1 MRVLYP
7 HAPKR
12 TSPVRLVLARTKGRC
27 PVRIVGPARAACC
40 SIDRGHTNYG
50 RRKALEGTRPS
61 GRASDVGRLFALAA
75 LAFWVFGLWVGS
87 SAVLLADLSRS
98 IGLSPGPL
106 GVALFA
112 GAAASM
118 VSMWSLG
125 WTADRFGRKAYL
137 VVVAC
142 VFGLGTVGLVLAG
155 SFAALVAVFVV
166 LYSAAGLY
174 DVGINAAAVDLERLS
189 GRRLMSFLHALY
201 AVGAV
206 FGSLGSGAL
215 LSAGVG
221 FRLVYLALLVPLAA
235 VGIAFTRFPNPDG
248 VRAGSS
254 PEAVEEDGAS
264 RWGLYRSAPLL
275 LVAAI
280 AGLGFISEMV
290 MERWSGIYLRDS
302 LGLGAL
308 LGGSGVAVFFGAMAL
323 GRFGTGWAV
332 TRLGNRR
339 VLLGAGV
346 LTACGMALALVTTL
360 PALVI
365 GGFLL
370 VGLAISGMAPLAQ
383 SAAGDLF
390 PQKAGAATSVV
401 ITFGSGGG
409 LLAAPLVGGLAELT
423 GLRAALG
430 LVIVAGFAVFV
441 LSTRLRV
448 TKAGR
453 AG

>member
-1 MRVLYP
+1 M
-7 HAPKR
+7 
-12 TSPVRLVLARTKGRC
+12 
-27 PVRIVGPARAACC
+27 
-40 SIDRGHTNYG
+40 
-50 RRKALEGTRPS
+50 
-61 GRASDVGRLFALAA
+61 FALAA
-75 LAFWVFGLWVGS
+75 LTFVVFGLWAGS
-87 SAVLLADLSRS
+87 SAVLLADLSRAV
-98 IGLSPGPL
+98 GLSPGPL

-112 GAAASM
+112 GAGASM

-125 WTADRFGRKAYL
+125 WTTDRFGRKAYL
-137 VVVAC
+137 VVVTC
-142 VFGLGTVGLVLAG
+142 VLGLGTMGLVLAG

-174 DVGINAAAVDLERLS
+174 DVGINALAVDLERLS

-206 FGSLGSGAL
+206 FGALGAGAL
-215 LSAGVG
+215 LSADVG

-235 VGIAFTRFPNPDG
+235 VAVGIAFTRFPRPDDTTEDAPPETVG
-248 VRAGSS
+248 EAGEST
-254 PEAVEEDGAS
+254 AG
-264 RWGLYRSAPLL
+264 RWALYRSAPLL

-280 AGLGFISEMV
+280 AGLGFVSEGV

-332 TRLGNRR
+332 TRLGNHR
-339 VLLGAGV
+339 VLQGAGV
-346 LTACGMALALVTTL
+346 LAAGGMALALATTL

-365 GGFLL
+365 GGFLM
-370 VGLAISGMAPLAQ
+370 VGLAVSGMAPLAQ
-383 SAAGDLF
+383 SSAGDLF
-390 PQKAGAATSVV
+390 PRQAGAAMSVV

-409 LLAAPLVGGLAELT
+409 LLATPLVGGMAELT

-430 LVIVAGFAVFV
+430 LVVAAGLAVFA
-441 LSTRLRV
+441 LSWRRE
-448 TKAGR
+448 KGGR
-453 AG
+453 SG

>member
-1 MRVLYP
+1 M
-7 HAPKR
+7 
-12 TSPVRLVLARTKGRC
+12 
-27 PVRIVGPARAACC
+27 
-40 SIDRGHTNYG
+40 
-50 RRKALEGTRPS
+50 
-61 GRASDVGRLFALAA
+61 FALAA
-75 LAFWVFGLWVGS
+75 SAFGVFGLWAGS

-125 WTADRFGRKAYL
+125 WTADEFGRKAYL
-137 VVVAC
+137 IVVSC

-155 SFAALVAVFVV
+155 SFAVLVAVFVV

-189 GRRLMSFLHALY
+189 GRRQMSFLHALY

-206 FGSLGSGAL
+206 FGSLGTGAL
-215 LSAGVG
+215 LSADVG

-235 VGIAFTRFPNPDG
+235 VAVGIAFTHFPHPDG
-248 VRAGSS
+248 VRAEYSS
-254 PEAVEEDGAS
+254 VAVEDDGAG

-280 AGLGFISEMV
+280 AGLGFVSEMV
-290 MERWSGIYLRDS
+290 METWSGIYLRDT

-308 LGGSGVAVFFGAMAL
+308 LGGSGVAVFFGAMAV

-332 TRLGNRR
+332 TRLGNHR
-339 VLLGAGV
+339 VLLGAGI

-390 PQKAGAATSVV
+390 PQRAGAATSVV
-401 ITFGSGGG
+401 IAFSSGGG
-409 LLAAPLVGGLAELT
+409 LLATPLVGGMAEVT

-430 LVIVAGFAVFV
+430 LVVVAGLAVFV
-441 LSTRLRV
+441 LATRLRGI
-448 TKAGR
+448 KGGPSA
-453 AG
+453 

>member
-1 MRVLYP
+1 M
-7 HAPKR
+7 
-12 TSPVRLVLARTKGRC
+12 T
-27 PVRIVGPARAACC
+27 
-40 SIDRGHTNYG
+40 
-50 RRKALEGTRPS
+50 
-61 GRASDVGRLFALAA
+61 ALAA
-75 LAFWVFGLWVGS
+75 SAFWVFGLWAGG
-87 SAVLLADLSRS
+87 SAVLLADLARS
-98 IGLSPGPL
+98 VGLSPGPL
-106 GVALFA
+106 GVSLLA

-118 VSMWSLG
+118 VAMWSLG
-125 WTADRFGRKAYL
+125 WTADKVGRKAYL
-137 VVVAC
+137 VAVSC
-142 VFGLGTVGLVLAG
+142 VFGLGTVGLTLAG
-155 SFAALVAVFVV
+155 NFAALVAAFVV
-166 LYSAAGLY
+166 LYSGTGLY
-174 DVGINAAAVDLERLS
+174 DVGINAVAVDLERLS

-201 AVGAV
+201 AAGAV
-206 FGSLGSGAL
+206 FGSLGAGAL

-221 FRLVYLALLVPLAA
+221 FRLIYLVLLVPLAA
-235 VGIAFTRFPNPDG
+235 VAVGVTATRFPDLDG
-248 VRAGSS
+248 VRAASS
-254 PEAVEEDGAS
+254 PEAVEDGAG
-264 RWGLYRSAPLL
+264 RWGLYWSAPLL

-280 AGLGFISEMV
+280 AGLGFVSEVV
-290 MERWSGIYLRDS
+290 METWSGIYLRDT

-346 LTACGMALALVTTL
+346 LTACGMALALATTL

-390 PQKAGAATSVV
+390 PQRAGAATSVV

-409 LLAAPLVGGLAELT
+409 LLATPLVGGVAELT

-430 LVIVAGFAVFV
+430 LVVVAGLAVFI
-441 LSTRLRV
+441 LSLRLGDKKSGPPV
-448 TKAGR
+448 
-453 AG
+453 